1 MVTIK
6 VGALADSGD
15 LYPFIPLME
24 GKVKPEGFN
33 LEFEVIPTVQGVN
46 EKVLKREVDVSVPSA
61 AMYPYVQND
70 YFILGNAVAS
80 AVDGITG
87 MPILSSERMDVK
99 DLSNSRLIVHGQN
112 TTAFTLYRLLIG
124 RYKRLVIVERVLD
137 EIKAL
142 GKEGDV
148 LVAVH
153 EIKMMYAMRKLGI
166 TPNVV
171 TSMWDLWK
179 RVANDSPM
187 PMGMVVFNKDL
198 GKDLALKFKETYER
212 SKKYAEKHLDEIIPK
227 DVEIM
232 REAQGVNIDKEIVEK
247 TIWADIQE
255 YNVPQEKVIEGLNKF
270 YKLAEEKGILP
281 KVISLDVV

>member
-15 LYPFIPLME
+15 LYPFIPLIE

-33 LEFEVIPTVQGVN
+33 LEIEIIPTVQDVN

-61 AMYPYVQND
+61 AMYPYIQD
-70 YFILGNAVAS
+70 YYYIMGNAVAS
-80 AVDGITG
+80 AIDGITG
-87 MPILSSERMDVK
+87 MPILSIKEMTLEEAK
-99 DLSNSRLIVHGQN
+99 NSRLIVHGPN

-124 RYKRLVIVERVLD
+124 KYGRLIIIKNVFD

-142 GKEGDV
+142 GKEGDL

-153 EIKMMYAMRKLGI
+153 EIKMMYAMKKLGI
-166 TPNVV
+166 KPYVV

-179 RVANDSPM
+179 KVANDAPM
-187 PMGMVVFNKDL
+187 PMGMVVVSKEL
-198 GKDLALKFKETYER
+198 GKDLAMKFKEVYEK
-212 SKKYAEKHLDEIIPK
+212 SKKYAEKNLQEIIPK

-232 REAQGVNIDKEIVEK
+232 SEVQKVNIDKEIVEK

-255 YNVPQEKVIEGLNKF
+255 YNVPEKDVIKGLQTF

-281 KVISLDVV
+281 KVLSLDVI

>member
-24 GKVKPEGFN
+24 GKVRPEGFN
-33 LEFEVIPTVQGVN
+33 LEFEVIPTVQKVN

-61 AMYPYVQND
+61 AMYPYIQGD

-80 AVDGITG
+80 AIDGITG
-87 MPILSSERMDVK
+87 MPILSSEKMDVK
-99 DLSNSRLIVHGQN
+99 DLSNSRLIVHGPN
-112 TTAFTLYRLLIG
+112 TTAFTLYRLLVG
-124 RYKRLVIVERVLD
+124 KYKKLVIIERVLD

-153 EIKMMYAMRKLGI
+153 EIKMMYAMKKLGV
-166 TPNVV
+166 TPHVV

-179 RVANDSPM
+179 RISNDAPM

-198 GKDLALKFKETYER
+198 GRDLALKFKETYEK

-270 YKLAEEKGILP
+270 YKLAEERGVLP
-281 KVISLDVV
+281 KVINLDVV